1 MKKDAGGSKLRDVY
15 IVGVGMTPFGRFL
28 ERPLRRLAKDA
39 VDLAL
44 QDAGITHAAIEAI
57 VFANATQDAMEGQY
71 GIRGQAALFDLPFDA
86 IPIINVENACA
97 SASTAFNVA
106 LMQIRSGAAEVALA
120 IGAEKMAH
128 SDTSL
133 SMAAFEGS
141 WDRANKDKSLAR
153 LAAMAQNMPT
163 PMHEAARE
171 SNRTVFMDIYA
182 AFAKYHM
189 ARFGT
194 TQRQLAAVAAKN
206 HRHSVENP
214 LSQYRKSFTTDEVL
228 AARLI
233 AWPLTLPMCS
243 PISDGAAA
251 AVLCSAEALPQFDA
265 GRAIKIRA
273 SVLMNGGR
281 REAEEIEKH
290 ISRRA
295 AQKAYEIAGVGPD
308 DIDLVECHD
317 ATAFGEIQQSEN
329 LGFFAFGDGGPMAER
344 GATTIGGRIP
354 FNPSG
359 GLESKG
365 HPIGATGLAQ
375 IHELV
380 AQLRAEAGSRQVER
394 ARLALQEN
402 GGGLIGI
409 EEAAVAVTI
418 LEKAP

>member
-1 MKKDAGGSKLRDVY
+1 VRDVY
-15 IVGVGMTPFGRFL
+15 VIGVGMTPFGRFL
-28 ERPLRRLAKDA
+28 DQPLRGLAENA

-44 QDAGITHAAIEAI
+44 KDAGTTHAAIEAI

-71 GIRGQAALFDLPFDA
+71 GIRGQAALSALPFDA
-86 IPIINVENACA
+86 VPIVNVENACA

-106 LMQIRSGAAEVALA
+106 LMQIRSGSAEVALA
-120 IGAEKMAH
+120 IGAEKMA
-128 SDTSL
+128 SEDSAL

-141 WDRANKDKSLAR
+141 WDRANKDASLAR
-153 LAAMAQNMPT
+153 LALMAKAMPT
-163 PMHEAARE
+163 PTQEAARE
-171 SNRTVFMDIYA
+171 SNRTVFMDIYS

-206 HRHSVENP
+206 HRHSVANP
-214 LSQYRKSFTTDEVL
+214 LSQYRKAFSIEEVL

-251 AVLCSAEALPQFDA
+251 AVLCSAEALDRFDRR
-265 GRAIKIRA
+265 RAIKIRA
-273 SVLMNGGR
+273 CVLMNGGR
-281 REAEEIEKH
+281 READEIEKH

-295 AQKAYEIAGVGPD
+295 AQKAYDLSGIGPSD
-308 DIDLVECHD
+308 VDVVECHD

-329 LGFFAFGDGGPMAER
+329 LGFFDFGDGGPMAEC

-365 HPIGATGLAQ
+365 HPIGATGLGQ

-380 AQLRAEAGSRQVER
+380 TQLRGEAGARQVQG
-394 ARLALQEN
+394 ARIALQEN

-418 LEKAP
+418 LEKAS

>member
-1 MKKDAGGSKLRDVY
+1 LRDVY
-15 IVGVGMTPFGRFL
+15 IIGVGMTPFGRFL
-28 ERPLRRLAKDA
+28 ERSLRNQAEEAVALALKDA
-39 VDLAL
+39 GVAHD
-44 QDAGITHAAIEAI
+44 AIEAI
-57 VFANATQDAMEGQY
+57 AFANATQDAMEGQF
-71 GIRGQAALFDLPFDA
+71 GIRGQAALAALPFDA
-86 IPIINVENACA
+86 VPIINVENACA

-106 LMQIRSGAAEVALA
+106 MMQIRSGAADVALA
-120 IGAEKMAH
+120 IGAEKMA
-128 SDTSL
+128 STDTAL

-141 WDRANKDKSLAR
+141 WDRANKDASLAR
-153 LAAMAQNMPT
+153 LAEMARVLPT
-163 PMHEAARE
+163 PPLEAARE
-171 SNRTVFMDIYA
+171 SNRTVFMDIYS

-206 HRHSVENP
+206 HGHSVGNP
-214 LSQYRKSFTTDEVL
+214 LSQYRKAFSIDEVL

-251 AVLCSAEALPQFDA
+251 AVLCSAEALGRFDRR
-265 GRAIKIRA
+265 RAVKIRA
-273 SVLMNGGR
+273 CVLMNGGR
-281 REAEEIEKH
+281 REAHEIEKH

-295 AQKAYEIAGVGPD
+295 AQKAFEIAGLGPKD
-308 DIDLVECHD
+308 VDLVECHD

-329 LGFFAFGDGGPMAER
+329 LGFFDFGDGGPMAER
-344 GATTIGGRIP
+344 GATKIGGLIP

-375 IHELV
+375 IYELV
-380 AQLRAEAGSRQVER
+380 TQLRGEAGARQVEG
-394 ARLALQEN
+394 ARIALQEN

-418 LEKAP
+418 LERAA

>member
-1 MKKDAGGSKLRDVY
+1 MREVF

-28 ERPLRRLAKDA
+28 ETPVRELAQKAAGAALKDA
-39 VDLAL
+39 
-44 QDAGITHAAIEAI
+44 AISPGQIQSI
-57 VFANATQDAMEGQY
+57 VFANAVQGAMEGQF
-71 GIRGQAALFDLPFDA
+71 GIRGQAAFADLPFDA
-86 IPIINVENACA
+86 APIINVENACA
-97 SASTAFNVA
+97 SASTAMNVA
-106 LMQIRSGAAEVALA
+106 VSQIKSGEVDVALA
-120 IGAEKMAH
+120 VGAEKMV
-128 SDTSL
+128 SDDAAR
-133 SMAAFEGS
+133 SMEAFEGS
-141 WDRANKDKSLAR
+141 WDRSKRSETLVR
-153 LAAMAQNMPT
+153 LAKLGEGTPT
-163 PMHEAARE
+163 PPEEAARE
-171 SNRTVFMDIYA
+171 SARTVFMDIYA

-206 HRHSVENP
+206 HGHSVHNP
-214 LSQYRKSFTTDEVL
+214 LSQYRKTFSIDEIL

-251 AVLCSAEALPQFDA
+251 AVLCSKEALAQLN
-265 GRAIKIRA
+265 RARSIRVRA
-273 SVLMNGGR
+273 SILMNGGR
-281 REAEEIEKH
+281 RTPDEIERH

-295 AQKAYEIAGVGPD
+295 ALKAYETAGLGPQD
-308 DIDLVECHD
+308 ADVVECHD

-329 LGFFAFGDGGPMAER
+329 LGFFDFGDGGPAAER
-344 GATTIGGRIP
+344 GATSIGGRIP

-375 IHELV
+375 IFELV
-380 AQLRAEAGSRQVER
+380 TQLRGEAGLRQVEG
-394 ARLALQEN
+394 ARIALQEN

-418 LEKAP
+418 LERGA